1 MNQGWEDYFW
11 SEHLGLD
18 YLLWLSRSYE
28 HPRTVHMN
36 PRIMNI
42 YFCAFLCQLWRGFLW
57 DTHIGLIT
65 DLISRFRVLLIL
77 LGVND
82 GCVQSLCQQMQMFKS
97 CENHIC
103 KNPADNLLEC
113 LGSSQVFK
121 TCKSSQLETVCS
133 FQAAKEIDI
142 VWNRQ
147 QLKPTTVAAYMKII
161 PCNWRISRQ
170 LIFGL
175 NNKLFVF
182 WRALFGTIKMSYR
195 VGSRESWN
203 KKNMFLA
210 GVLFSRELGVFT

>member
-18 YLLWLSRSYE
+18 YLRWLSRSYE
-28 HPRTVHMN
+28 HLRTVHMN

-147 QLKPTTVAAYMKII
+147 QL
-161 PCNWRISRQ
+161 Q
-170 LIFGL
+170 LTWKSSLVIDVFPGSWFLGL
-175 NNKLFVF
+175 ITNYSCSEGLC
-182 WRALFGTIKMSYR
+182 L
-195 VGSRESWN
+195 EQ
-203 KKNMFLA
+203 
-210 GVLFSRELGVFT
+210 